1 MVYMYKLIFQFVLSS
16 YEFPSRT
23 TWSFSCYLVGCVSV
37 AYIKIIII
45 IIIMIIIII
54 ISLHLIETKRFV
66 VWLFGAPW
74 RRRAASS
81 SSHRGHAPFL
91 PDTNPLTWARS
102 WERTGRSPR
111 SQTGSSA
118 SGRGRQPP
126 GWHRNRRQ
134 GPGPVGKRFPR
145 LLLCPQPPPSS
156 PALRV
161 GRSLWCRLLM
171 LQSGLGRERGGAG
184 WMNTRQVHRSR
195 VGTDRNTTG
204 KLNQMKMFLS
214 VLHSGRYNHRYKH

>member
-134 GPGPVGKRFPR
+134 GPGPVGKRCPR

-184 WMNTRQVHRSR
+184 RGGMDEHQTGSQIQSRYRPEHNRKTEPDENVSLCSTLRS
-195 VGTDRNTTG
+195 
-204 KLNQMKMFLS
+204 LQP
-214 VLHSGRYNHRYKH
+214 